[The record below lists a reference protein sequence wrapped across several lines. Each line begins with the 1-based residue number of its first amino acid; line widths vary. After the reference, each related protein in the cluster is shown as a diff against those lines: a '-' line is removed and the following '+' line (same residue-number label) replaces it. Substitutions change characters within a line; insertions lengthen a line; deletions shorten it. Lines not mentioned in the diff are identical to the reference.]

1 MPYLVSNIVEILD
14 VEPEEEE
21 QDESSL
27 DLNTQVKGKCV
38 VIKTSTRQV
47 KLLFINEMLFIL
59 YFSKSSFL
67 LKLYKFV
74 FF

>member
-1 MPYLVSNIVEILD
+1 VSNIVEILD

-47 KLLFINEMLFIL
+47 ILLSINELWI
-59 YFSKSSFL
+59 SKF
-67 LKLYKFV
+67 
-74 FF
+74 